1 MGIEQIIRS
10 LARDTPDW
18 TPEPGTNR
26 LKSSRESKTLE
37 DFDSDFVAVI
47 KMVISGLT
55 PNSGGNGRNRA
66 TVTHG
71 YTIKSINKGRY
82 KRQPREFLCVQSK
95 NGFGV
100 TSRIYPKGDPK
111 GDITCP
117 KCYTVIKRHSLSQ
130 CRDPEIANLIDIY

>member
-18 TPEPGTNR
+18 TPEPTPNR
-26 LKSSRESKTLE
+26 LELPRESKTLE
-37 DFDSDFVAVI
+37 DFDGDFGAAI
-47 KMVISGLT
+47 KMVVSGLT

-71 YTIKSINKGRY
+71 IAIKVIDKGRY
-82 KRQPREFLCVQSK
+82 KRQPREFLCVQPTNK
-95 NGFGV
+95 GFGV
-100 TSRIYPKGDPK
+100 ASSVHGE
-111 GDITCP
+111 ITCQ

-130 CRDPEIANLIDIY
+130 CKDPEIADLIDIY